1 LVTTLTTSGRRLLT
15 EATIDFM
22 DSKFSTMLSRVGSY
36 STVSK
41 VMRCKVFLLDD
52 NNAIDV
58 EYNKGDTGEQLLNQV
73 CDQLNIAE
81 KDYFGLRFVD
91 KNRVRFKFSFV
102 QILDRSNKANNTT
115 SPIDMQI
122 VVQGKFPIEAATT
135 TNFVF
140 YPADLKLLLQAASDL
155 RHLCLLLR
163 VRFFPEDPS
172 IIKEEYTRYLFV
184 KQLRRDIRRRR
195 LYCPSKEA
203 EQLGGYFLQGTLGD
217 YNPQEHPDG
226 YVSKIKMFPNQ
237 IPRLEDRIEAFHK
250 TLVGMTPAEADMNI
264 LKIAVTL
271 ETYGFHPFSVIAE
284 NNVNLYL
291 GTTPSGVVAY
301 EFQTKVFS
309 YKWDAI
315 HKFDFVNKELI
326 IQLEDGHELSS
337 MSNGLHKQS
346 PHAKKKNS
354 LRFICNSAIYCKQLW
369 KDLLAQKAFFTCK
382 KASDVPRQSSK
393 RQLFHRKCTFR
404 YSGRVFQE
412 LKENSDYTPRK
423 PPVFRR
429 SGVIC
434 SSPRDSFYLNECSA
448 MDTDLDD
455 IPEVDMLPLEEKLKY
470 NELPANSNREE
481 HLKTDRASSC
491 KTNFEEPNNA
501 VKKTS
506 ISRYTVITQPVL
518 HDSEQEPTAN
528 GIAKIQSNNNNNN
541 NAHLNMLMELEPHH
555 RSFNADL
562 DQQGIFKTSTPVVVQ
577 QHNVAEDKQRKA
589 FDSKNAV
596 NNEESNGKMENSLT
610 AEKRGYFFPISK
622 KAMFFAFVVSMMIL
636 FYVGFVKRQE
646 FDCEIYLKN
655 MRNYF
660 SFRSFRLDYYQKVV
674 YDWWNQLRLWNN

>member
-1 LVTTLTTSGRRLLT
+1 
-15 EATIDFM
+15 M

-91 KNRVRFKFSFV
+91 KNRYWIDLTKPIIRQVRS
-102 QILDRSNKANNTT
+102 
-115 SPIDMQI
+115 
-122 VVQGKFPIEAATT
+122 
-135 TNFVF
+135 
-140 YPADLKLLLQAASDL
+140 SDL

-237 IPRLEDRIEAFHK
+237 IPRLEDKIEAFHK

-481 HLKTDRASSC
+481 HLKTDSASSC
-491 KTNFEEPNNA
+491 KTNFEEHNNA

-528 GIAKIQSNNNNNN
+528 GIAKIQSNNNNN

-577 QHNVAEDKQRKA
+577 QHNVAEDKQWKA

-610 AEKRGYFFPISK
+610 VEKRGYFFPISK

-636 FYVGFVKRQE
+636 FYVGFMKRQE

-674 YDWWNQLRLWNN
+674 YDWWNQFRLWNN

>member
-1 LVTTLTTSGRRLLT
+1 LLT
-15 EATIDFM
+15 LASEM

-91 KNRVRFKFSFV
+91 KNRYWIDPTKPVIRQVRCKCL
-102 QILDRSNKANNTT
+102 ILSWLFA
-115 SPIDMQI
+115 S
-122 VVQGKFPIEAATT
+122 
-135 TNFVF
+135 
-140 YPADLKLLLQAASDL
+140 DLWFDPGRLVIFNYQLNHCHHGILQASDL

-163 VRFFPEDPS
+163 VRFFPEDPTV
-172 IIKEEYTRYLFV
+172 IKEEYTRYLFV

-237 IPRLEDRIEAFHK
+237 IPRLEDKIEAFHK

-271 ETYGFHPFSVIAE
+271 ETYGFHPFSVMAE

-326 IQLEDGHELSS
+326 IQLEDGHEMSS

-382 KASDVPRQSSK
+382 KASDVPSQSSK

-434 SSPRDSFYLNECSA
+434 SSPRDSLYLNECSA

-455 IPEVDMLPLEEKLKY
+455 IPELDMLPLEEKLKY
-470 NELPANSNREE
+470 NELPASNREE
-481 HLKTDRASSC
+481 HLKTDSAGSC
-491 KTNFEEPNNA
+491 KTDFEEHNNA

-506 ISRYTVITQPVL
+506 VSRYTVITQPVL
-518 HDSEQEPTAN
+518 HDSEQEPIVNAA
-528 GIAKIQSNNNNNN
+528 AKVQSNI
-541 NAHLNMLMELEPHH
+541 NAHLNMLTEPELHH
-555 RSFNADL
+555 RSFNAAEL
-562 DQQGIFKTSTPVVVQ
+562 DQQGIFRTSTPVVEHSVS
-577 QHNVAEDKQRKA
+577 EDKQWKIYL
-589 FDSKNAV
+589 SNAV
-596 NNEESNGKMENSLT
+596 NNEEANAKMEKSLP

-636 FYVGFVKRQE
+636 FYVGFMKRQE
-646 FDCEIYLKN
+646 FDCEIYLKK

>member
-1 LVTTLTTSGRRLLT
+1 MNFMFKVLV
-15 EATIDFM
+15 
-22 DSKFSTMLSRVGSY
+22 V
-36 STVSK
+36 
-41 VMRCKVFLLDD
+41 
-52 NNAIDV
+52 
-58 EYNKGDTGEQLLNQV
+58 
-73 CDQLNIAE
+73 
-81 KDYFGLRFVD
+81 
-91 KNRVRFKFSFV
+91 
-102 QILDRSNKANNTT
+102 
-115 SPIDMQI
+115 
-122 VVQGKFPIEAATT
+122 
-135 TNFVF
+135 
-140 YPADLKLLLQAASDL
+140 ASDL

-541 NAHLNMLMELEPHH
+541 AHLNMLMELEPHH

-636 FYVGFVKRQE
+636 FYK
-646 FDCEIYLKN
+646 L
-655 MRNYF
+655 
-660 SFRSFRLDYYQKVV
+660 SFRLLPKSRIRLVESTSFV
-674 YDWWNQLRLWNN
+674 EQLDAGCL

>member
-1 LVTTLTTSGRRLLT
+1 
-15 EATIDFM
+15 
-22 DSKFSTMLSRVGSY
+22 
-36 STVSK
+36 
-41 VMRCKVFLLDD
+41 MRCKVFLLDD

-91 KNRVRFKFSFV
+91 KNRYWIDLTKPIIRQVRS
-102 QILDRSNKANNTT
+102 
-115 SPIDMQI
+115 
-122 VVQGKFPIEAATT
+122 
-135 TNFVF
+135 
-140 YPADLKLLLQAASDL
+140 SDL

-237 IPRLEDRIEAFHK
+237 IPRLEDKIEAFHK

-382 KASDVPRQSSK
+382 KASDVP
-393 RQLFHRKCTFR
+393 
-404 YSGRVFQE
+404 SGRVFQE

-481 HLKTDRASSC
+481 HLKTDSASSC
-491 KTNFEEPNNA
+491 KTNFEEHNNA

-528 GIAKIQSNNNNNN
+528 GIAKIQSNNNNN

-577 QHNVAEDKQRKA
+577 QHNVAEDKQWKA

-610 AEKRGYFFPISK
+610 VEKRGYFFPISK

-636 FYVGFVKRQE
+636 FYVGFMKRQE

>member
-1 LVTTLTTSGRRLLT
+1 
-15 EATIDFM
+15 M

-91 KNRVRFKFSFV
+91 KNRYWIDPTKPVIRQVRS
-102 QILDRSNKANNTT
+102 
-115 SPIDMQI
+115 
-122 VVQGKFPIEAATT
+122 
-135 TNFVF
+135 
-140 YPADLKLLLQAASDL
+140 SDL

-163 VRFFPEDPS
+163 VRFFPEDPTV
-172 IIKEEYTRYLFV
+172 IKEEYTRYLFV

-237 IPRLEDRIEAFHK
+237 IPRLEDKIEAFHK

-271 ETYGFHPFSVIAE
+271 ETYGFHPFSVMAE

-326 IQLEDGHELSS
+326 IQLEDGHEMSS

-382 KASDVPRQSSK
+382 KASDVPSQSSK

-429 SGVIC
+429 S
-434 SSPRDSFYLNECSA
+434 A

-455 IPEVDMLPLEEKLKY
+455 IPELDMLPLEEKLKY
-470 NELPANSNREE
+470 NELPASNREE
-481 HLKTDRASSC
+481 HLKTDSAGSC
-491 KTNFEEPNNA
+491 KTDFEEHNNA

-506 ISRYTVITQPVL
+506 VSRYTVITQPVL
-518 HDSEQEPTAN
+518 HDSEQEPIVNAA
-528 GIAKIQSNNNNNN
+528 AKDQSNI
-541 NAHLNMLMELEPHH
+541 NAHLNNMLTEPELHH
-555 RSFNADL
+555 RSFNAAEL
-562 DQQGIFKTSTPVVVQ
+562 DQQGIFRTSTPVVEHSVS
-577 QHNVAEDKQRKA
+577 EDKQWKIYL
-589 FDSKNAV
+589 SNAV
-596 NNEESNGKMENSLT
+596 NNEEANAKMEKSLP

-636 FYVGFVKRQE
+636 FYVGFMKRQE
-646 FDCEIYLKN
+646 FDCEIYLKK

>member
-1 LVTTLTTSGRRLLT
+1 LLT
-15 EATIDFM
+15 LASEM

-91 KNRVRFKFSFV
+91 KNRYWIDPTKPVIRQVRS
-102 QILDRSNKANNTT
+102 
-115 SPIDMQI
+115 
-122 VVQGKFPIEAATT
+122 
-135 TNFVF
+135 
-140 YPADLKLLLQAASDL
+140 SDL

-172 IIKEEYTRYLFV
+172 VIKEEYTRYLFV

-237 IPRLEDRIEAFHK
+237 IPRLEDKIEAFHK

-271 ETYGFHPFSVIAE
+271 ETYGFHPFSVMAE

-382 KASDVPRQSSK
+382 KASDVPSQSSK

-429 SGVIC
+429 SGVLC

-455 IPEVDMLPLEEKLKY
+455 IPELDMLPLEEKLKY
-470 NELPANSNREE
+470 NEQPASNREE
-481 HLKTDRASSC
+481 HLKTDNAGSC
-491 KTNFEEPNNA
+491 KTDFEEHNNA

-518 HDSEQEPTAN
+518 HDSEQEQTINSA
-528 GIAKIQSNNNNNN
+528 AKVQSNF
-541 NAHLNMLMELEPHH
+541 NAHLNMLTEPELHH
-555 RSFNADL
+555 RSFNVAEL
-562 DQQGIFKTSTPVVVQ
+562 DQQGIFRTSTPVVVE
-577 QHNVAEDKQRKA
+577 HNIAEDKQWKA
-589 FDSKNAV
+589 LISTNAM
-596 NNEESNGKMENSLT
+596 NNEEANGKMEKSLP
-610 AEKRGYFFPISK
+610 AEKRGNLFPISN
-622 KAMFFAFVVSMMIL
+622 KAIFFAFVVSMMIL
-636 FYVGFVKRQE
+636 FYVGFMKRQE
-646 FDCEIYLKN
+646 FDCEIYLKK
-655 MRNYF
+655 MKNYF